1 MSYSPKVLPLE
12 GVIQTYAWGGDSFLS
27 DLTGKP
33 QPREETWAEWWLGAH
48 PKGPAETAMGTL
60 DKLISDRPAE
70 VLSKKIAAQ
79 YENKLPFLLKVLD
92 VQDTLSIQVH
102 PTIAMA
108 KAGYAREEAAGLDR
122 MAANR
127 NYRDQNHKPELAIAL
142 TDFYLL
148 HGFKSLDRIAETL
161 KNEPAWA
168 PLLTTLSDQGLT
180 ALYDRVMSAS
190 EEQIK
195 AWLSALRQRLAKAEN
210 LSKSEP
216 DYWAKRAFERYGA
229 DRGIFSIYWLNLVS
243 LKPGEGIFQAARVPH
258 AYLSGACVELMANS
272 DNVLRGGL
280 TPKHVDPPELMK
292 ALEFSETTP
301 KILSGTALDSG
312 WKVFETPAP
321 DFKLFSAK
329 GSRVAALPF
338 PAGPAI
344 MVVYEGRAIVKNS
357 AVKQK
362 ENKGSVFLEGQDFR
376 RGQACWLPHNHGAE
390 LHLSNDA
397 IVYLATVG

>member
-1 MSYSPKVLPLE
+1 MAHSPKVLPLE
-12 GVIQTYAWGGDSFLS
+12 GTIQTYAWGGDSFLS
-27 DLTGKP
+27 DLIGKR
-33 QPREETWAEWWLGAH
+33 QPSAETWAEWWLGAH

-60 DKLISDRPAE
+60 DTLIGDRPAE

-92 VQDTLSIQVH
+92 VQDMLSIQVH

-108 KAGYAREEAAGLDR
+108 RVGYAREEADGIDR

-148 HGFKSLDRIAETL
+148 HGFRPIHHIADTL
-161 KNEPAWA
+161 NNEPGWTQ
-168 PLLTTLSDQGLT
+168 LQHILSDQGLT
-180 ALYDRVMSAS
+180 ALYDRVMTAS
-190 EEQIK
+190 EEQIED
-195 AWLSALRQRLAKAEN
+195 WLSALRQRLGKAEN

-229 DRGIFSIYWLNLVS
+229 DRGIFSIYWFNLVK
-243 LKPGEGIFQAARVPH
+243 LAPGEGIFQAARVPH

-280 TPKHVDPPELMK
+280 TPKHVDPSELMK
-292 ALEFSETTP
+292 TLEFSETTP
-301 KILSGTALDSG
+301 EILSGTALDSG
-312 WKVFETPAP
+312 WQVFETPAP
-321 DFKLFSAK
+321 DFRLYSAR
-329 GSRVAALPF
+329 GSRVESLSF
-338 PAGPAI
+338 PEGPAI
-344 MVVYEGRAIVKNS
+344 MVVYEGQATVKNS
-357 AVKQK
+357 TAKQK
-362 ENKGSVFLEGQDFR
+362 ESRDSDFLEGQDFR
-376 RGQACWLPHNHGAE
+376 RGQACWLPYNHGAE